1 MIALTLDRRRF
12 MQALGAGC
20 ALGATGGVSVLLEAC
35 GSSAAP
41 HAAAAPVLA
50 RVRVRAYDFR
60 FEAPAQVPAGL
71 VEVEL
76 ENLGQSPHAVLI
88 SKLKVGVTYDQIA
101 AAKAKGPGQSF
112 PLTEA
117 VLGGTDLVGTAPG
130 GRQVVQL
137 FFDEGKFLLESNALG
152 NDGIRDMVKGMLA
165 LVDVV
170 SAPAFAPPSLPLKV
184 LLTDTGP
191 LLPLEIRPGAQV
203 WQVTGNSVAHRL
215 HTLSIARLAPG
226 KKVAD
231 WLSWRRQP
239 TASSPIQELTGVNG
253 LGQGNRSAW
262 LPLGLSPGE
271 YVAYC
276 SIVLPELKQDH
287 IANGEVVG
295 FTVA

>member
-1 MIALTLDRRRF
+1 MTSLTMDRRRF
-12 MQALGAGC
+12 IQVLGCGC
-20 ALGATGGVSVLLEAC
+20 ALGAAGAMSGLLEAC
-35 GSSAAP
+35 GGSTAPRSAATS
-41 HAAAAPVLA
+41 APP
-50 RVRVRAYDFR
+50 RVRIRAYDFR
-60 FEAPAQVPAGL
+60 FEAPAQIPAGL

-76 ENLGQSPHAVLI
+76 ENLGQSPHALLV
-88 SKLKVGVTYDQIA
+88 SKIKAGVTYDQIA

-112 PLTEA
+112 PLQDA
-117 VLGGTDLVGTAPG
+117 VLGGTDFVGTAPG

-152 NDGIRDMVKGMLA
+152 NDGIRDTVKGMLA
-165 LVDVV
+165 PVDVV
-170 SAPAFAPPSLPLKV
+170 SAPAGAPPSLPLKV

-191 LLPLEIRPGAQV
+191 LLPPEIRPGAQV

-215 HTLSIARLAPG
+215 HALSIARLAPG

-239 TASSPIQELTGVNG
+239 TGSSPIQELTGVNG
-253 LGQGNRSAW
+253 LGQGSRSAW
-262 LPLGLSPGE
+262 LPIGLSPGD

-287 IANGEVVG
+287 IANGEVFG